1 LGALPQA
8 VGMAACANAHGQ
20 DANSH
25 VARHARRAAER
36 AHEDGVSAS
45 ELVRQGIELR
55 LRLEQ
60 GGEYRIINRQ
70 LEPHHAPTP
79 GAPVAAPSHE
89 TSEPSP
95 VAAPSNGDA

>member
-1 LGALPQA
+1 MLMVRMQIHMSPATHAALQK
-8 VGMAACANAHGQ
+8 
-20 DANSH
+20 
-25 VARHARRAAER
+25 R

-60 GGEYRIINRQ
+60 GGEYRIINQQ
-70 LEPHHAPTP
+70 LEPHHAPAP